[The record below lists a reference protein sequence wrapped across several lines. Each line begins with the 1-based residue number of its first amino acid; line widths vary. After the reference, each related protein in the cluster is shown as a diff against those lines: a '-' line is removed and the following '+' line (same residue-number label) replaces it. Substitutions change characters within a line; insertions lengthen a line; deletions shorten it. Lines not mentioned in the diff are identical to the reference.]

1 MASVMRS
8 SKKGL
13 VMLAI
18 AIEVI
23 IGIFLV
29 NELVYF
35 FFDIN
40 LVEYVKKLV
49 KKTCK
54 VR

>member
-13 VMLAI
+13 GMLAI
-18 AIEVI
+18 AIETI
-23 IGIFLV
+23 ISVFLV

-35 FFDIN
+35 FFDVN
-40 LVEYVKKLV
+40 LVECVKKFV
-49 KKTCK
+49 KRFVK
-54 VR
+54 

>member
-8 SKKGL
+8 SEKGL

-18 AIEVI
+18 AIETI
-23 IGIFLV
+23 ISVFLV

-35 FFDIN
+35 FFDVN
-40 LVEYVKKLV
+40 LVECIKKLV
-49 KKTCK
+49 KRLMK
-54 VR
+54 

>member
-1 MASVMRS
+1 
-8 SKKGL
+8 
-13 VMLAI
+13 MLAI

-23 IGIFLV
+23 IGVFLV

-35 FFDIN
+35 FFDID

-49 KKTCK
+49 KRFVK
-54 VR
+54 